1 MLLGAAPQ
9 ACDGFGPDEQQ
20 LAAESWG
27 WREKLQRSMDG
38 CHTTG
43 HMLAQGLAAYDEL
56 DGLNCPVPGGF
67 QVSYVEAAGVLLSCE
82 GRSGP
87 AHGPTLKNLTPV
99 TCLAGFGSEHGR

>member
-1 MLLGAAPQ
+1 MVLQPAVLMVLGAAPQ
-9 ACDGFGPDEQQ
+9 ACEGFGPDEQQ

-67 QVSYVEAAGVLLSCE
+67 QVGCAEAAGCVLPCE
-82 GRSGP
+82 KRS
-87 AHGPTLKNLTPV
+87 LFC
-99 TCLAGFGSEHGR
+99 TCSDNEAF